1 MVVDSGILV
10 DGAWCMVVHGG
21 AWCMVHGGWWVVVV
35 VVVAKA
41 ALCVASQRPSPSLA
55 HIDSLLVTDLNV
67 FFLVLFWYLAYTT
80 TAHRITG
87 RPDPDREQDAQ
98 HDRLGGAGRTPV
110 PVLAPGA
117 HRAPQ
122 TLCVRARATSLR
134 VRNERPQPRRAA
146 RCRPRC
152 D

>member
-1 MVVDSGILV
+1 MVHGGAWWCMVH
-10 DGAWCMVVHGG
+10 GAWCMVGG
-21 AWCMVHGGWWVVVV
+21 GGGGGGEGGLVCSESEAVSFSR
-35 VVVAKA
+35 AYRF
-41 ALCVASQRPSPSLA
+41 LTGYRSQR
-55 HIDSLLVTDLNV
+55 
-67 FFLVLFWYLAYTT
+67 FFFVLFWYLAYTT